1 LPGRQSAPGQRDDL
15 VRLLSGQKPHNLA
28 ANLTGGTGHRDSQ
41 HALQPRLRQL
51 DLDGYKTT
59 ECLICAA
66 PLGGGV
72 HKRNGSSP
80 MHRVIVGLTS
90 QSAMA
95 GPGG

>member
-1 LPGRQSAPGQRDDL
+1 

-28 ANLTGGTGHRDSQ
+28 ADLTGGARHRDTQ

-51 DLDGYKTT
+51 DLDGYTGT

-72 HKRNGSSP
+72 P
-80 MHRVIVGLTS
+80 
-90 QSAMA
+90 
-95 GPGG
+95 